1 MSDYLTNNYEFYFII
16 PDLEKGGGERVTCE
30 IIKILA
36 KKNCEITVYTESI
49 APLGDSGTQ
58 VNFIGMKWSN
68 RIETLHTLIMMFYF
82 SSKKSVIIPVLTGPI
97 LMIGIINI
105 FFRRRVIAYEHS
117 DLEALYLNTSYFKKI
132 IRKSSIRVALF
143 GTSKYIVVSNYIK
156 RRMNSIFKYDENRMV
171 VAQNPFTGFL
181 KKISQDQYAT
191 KPNNPSAKFTAYIIG
206 RFSQEKRIVE
216 AVEYAAKS
224 SGIDRIVVVTDD
236 NLWPSKFLS
245 AHAIS
250 KVSLINSYDEI
261 NSFTPINSLLINFST
276 VESYS
281 LVIAEWLASGLPVF
295 TVSTTNLHELW
306 SNYSGCFF
314 IDEGV
319 PLTLKIIQTALCE
332 KKFLG
337 RRNLTE
343 VPIEITVS
351 QLILALN

>member
-1 MSDYLTNNYEFYFII
+1 MNNKEIYFII
-16 PDLEKGGGERVTCE
+16 PDLRKGGGERVTCE

-36 KKNCEITVYTESI
+36 NNKHEITIYTQSI
-49 APLGDSGTQ
+49 APLRDSNTQ
-58 VNFIGMKWSN
+58 VKFINIKWGS
-68 RIETLHTLIMMFYF
+68 RIETLYSLVMMFYF
-82 SSKKSVIIPVLTGPI
+82 SSKNSVIIPVLTGPI
-97 LMIGIINI
+97 IMIGIINI
-105 FFRRRVIAYEHS
+105 FYRRRVIAYEHS
-117 DLEALYLNTSYFKKI
+117 DLEALYLNTSYLKKI
-132 IRKSSIRVALF
+132 IRKLLIRVALF
-143 GTSKYIVVSNYIK
+143 GTTNCIVVSNYIK
-156 RRMNSIFKYDENRMV
+156 RRMSLIFKYDESRITV
-171 VAQNPFTGFL
+171 VQNPFTGFL
-181 KKISQDQYAT
+181 KKITQHQYAT

-245 AHAIS
+245 ADAIS

-261 NSFTPINSLLINFST
+261 CNFSPLNSLLINFST

-306 SNYSGCFF
+306 SNYSRCIF

-332 KKFLG
+332 EKSLG
-337 RRNLTE
+337 RSNLTE

-351 QLILALN
+351 QLILALR